1 VLPPLLLLD
10 TEVTSSDTNKEE
22 AKGRNDKAGRPP
34 PGRSETKEEGEEE
47 EEGTA
52 AAASI
57 LSPTK
62 TCCYYWLYLFPHNLS
77 LASVRFFPPLSRSL
91 SSYSL
96 SLELSRDSVFADT
109 KVRGRRRKR
118 EETCE
123 RQTLKK
129 VGTKCGQQP

>member
-1 VLPPLLLLD
+1 LLLLD

-47 EEGTA
+47 EEEGTV

-62 TCCYYWLYLFPHNLS
+62 TYCYYWLYLFPHTLS
-77 LASVRFFPPLSRSL
+77 LASVRFFPTLSSSL

-96 SLELSRDSVFADT
+96 SLSLSLCVSVELA
-109 KVRGRRRKR
+109 
-118 EETCE
+118 
-123 RQTLKK
+123 L
-129 VGTKCGQQP
+129 